1 MAEPAKTKRAI
12 QRIMRDDQGRLAYI
26 LIDLDTMQPVRDPK
40 DYRII
45 NQFSSH
51 VEEVTDVTQ
60 PDKPKSEEAKARQA
74 QVDRSHT
81 DSNASDA
88 SGNFAGGT
96 DRSSYTTSGRDGSRS
111 SSSVRNSTVNR
122 SGSTRSTRSIQP
134 TRDAFSDP
142 GTQLDAREKGFGSP
156 TRTEKTRRSFVDTV
170 GPVSSKGTPSGDID
184 YAHPER
190 GSWTKGVTQET
201 QDVANRLSGAV
212 GGVNMTSAHRDPKTN
227 KAIGGAKK
235 SAHIEGQAFDIS
247 TKGMTDEEK
256 QRTVEMGRLAGANRV
271 GTYLD
276 GSLHFD
282 TKTGF
287 ANLDKP
293 GAIETPDG
301 TYGMYNRTAIDAAK
315 NAPGWFTRGMTQ
327 DTFAPTPFSADE
339 VNPNENKMRPS
350 EETVAQKTISNV
362 KESLAPTNNRQS
374 QFTAE
379 DLANFTP
386 AQAAYYG
393 YTKPTAQA
401 KTLAAKTLAGELSP
415 QTREAAIAGD
425 ETALSHVGSI
435 LSVIDNRAN
444 SVMHNNAMSAITSPS
459 MFSAFNPDNIKT
471 TAANYSAVGPQVN
484 SLVEQ
489 YYSQDPRM
497 KPPSFNYTHYYN
509 PQIANPSWGGLL
521 KESTDLLD
529 HRFGR
534 LENEYKPNQTWKD
547 SWNNAVKTQFQ
558 DYSGSS
564 FANRPGTTPNLDSP
578 IEKSGARGGLANMP
592 GGSNYGGRHVGG
604 AGSSPNSFAGGF
616 STQGG
621 SKDPSAPGGRVDR
634 GEKGWGG
641 SPSGSTGG
649 VKSDTSS
656 YGGGPVDRAEKG
668 WGGKSSS
675 SSSGGGVKTDKS
687 SSPGGPVDKAEK
699 GW

>member
-51 VEEVTDVTQ
+51 VEEVTDIKK
-60 PDKPKSEEAKARQA
+60 PDEPKSDKALARQA
-74 QVDRSHT
+74 QTNKYEETRGRDR
-81 DSNASDA
+81 D
-88 SGNFAGGT
+88 SGN
-96 DRSSYTTSGRDGSRS
+96 YTTSGRDGLRS
-111 SSSVRNSTVNR
+111 SSSVRDSTVNR
-122 SGSTRSTRSIQP
+122 SGSTRSTGRVQP

-156 TRTEKTRRSFVDTV
+156 TRTEQTRRSFVDIAPAYS
-170 GPVSSKGTPSGDID
+170 PVEATGAPSVAQSGYVNQGEPLGGLKNNKGTRAPSDITGITVHHTGPD
-184 YAHPER
+184 ITTAKQSNKSTARGIVGVLNDRHLGAHYVIDR
-190 GSWTKGVTQET
+190 
-201 QDVANRLSGAV
+201 NGAV
-212 GGVNMTSAHRDPKTN
+212 KEIASPETVVSHMKNSPKGFTNRNTIGIEVIGVENEDGLSN
-227 KAIGGAKK
+227 I
-235 SAHIEGQAFDIS
+235 
-247 TKGMTDEEK
+247 TDE
-256 QRTVEMGRLAGANRV
+256 QRKAASGLIGQLTAKYEGIGNNVYGHGALNAHKMDTEGITIADDWKDKGLAG
-271 GTYLD
+271 
-276 GSLHFD
+276 
-282 TKTGF
+282 
-287 ANLDKP
+287 
-293 GAIETPDG
+293 I
-301 TYGMYNRTAIDAAK
+301 
-315 NAPGWFTRGMTQ
+315 
-327 DTFAPTPFSADE
+327 APTPESK
-339 VNPNENKMRPS
+339 P
-350 EETVAQKTISNV
+350 TVAQQKVASV
-362 KESLAPTNNRQS
+362 RDSLTPANNRQS

-393 YTKPTAQA
+393 YTKPTAEA
-401 KTLAAKTLAGELSP
+401 KALAAKTLAGELSP

-459 MFSAFNPDNIKT
+459 MFSAFNPDNIKM

-484 SLVEQ
+484 GLVEQ

-509 PQIANPSWGGLL
+509 PQIANPTWGGLL

-534 LENEYKPNQTWKD
+534 LENEYKPNQTWRD
-547 SWNNAVKTQFQ
+547 SWQNAVKTQFQ

-564 FANRPGTTPNLDSP
+564 FANRPGVQANLDSP
-578 IEKSGARGGLANMP
+578 IEKSGARAGLDNMP

-641 SPSGSTGG
+641 SSSGSTGG
-649 VKSDTSS
+649 VKSDSSS
-656 YGGGPVDRAEKG
+656 YGGGPVDKGEKG

-675 SSSGGGVKTDKS
+675 GGVKSDSHSAPGS
-687 SSPGGPVDKAEK
+687 SVDKNEK